1 MNATAPP
8 RLVLVDGSASLY
20 RAFFA
25 LPPLATAQGLP
36 THAVLGFTT
45 MLLKL
50 LREEAPQAAAV
61 VFDGPGRTRRH
72 DEFPEY
78 KAQRPA
84 MPDRLLSQLP
94 YLHRILAALR
104 MPVLTHPG
112 EEADDLLGALALRA
126 AADGYQVVLVTGDK
140 DLLQLVGERIV
151 LREPLKS
158 GVTGAAEVEARY
170 GLPPASLPELFA
182 LTGDSID
189 NIPGVPG
196 VGEKTAR
203 DLLRQFGSVEALL
216 ARLEEVPRP
225 KLREVLAMHT
235 DRIRLN
241 RQLVMLRTDLPVG
254 CTLEDLALREPD
266 RPAMLALCEELEF
279 SRLAQQFRDPAAKPS
294 SPSPGRPDSGGQ
306 PSLL

>member
-1 MNATAPP
+1 MSTPPP

-72 DEFPEY
+72 SEFADY
-78 KAQRPA
+78 KAQRPV
-84 MPDRLLSQLP
+84 MPDSLIRQLP
-94 YLHRILAALR
+94 YLHRVLEALR
-104 MPVLTHPG
+104 MPVLSCPG
-112 EEADDLLGALALRA
+112 EEADDLLGVLAVRA
-126 AADGYQVVLVTGDK
+126 ASEGYRVVLVTGDK
-140 DLLQLVGERIV
+140 DLLQLVTDRVV
-151 LREPLKS
+151 LREPLKA
-158 GVTGAAEVEARY
+158 GVTGTAEVEARY

-203 DLLRQFGSVEALL
+203 DLLRQFGTVEALL
-216 ARLEEVPRP
+216 DRLDEVPRP
-225 KLREVLAMHT
+225 KLRATLAAHAE
-235 DRIRLN
+235 RIRLN
-241 RQLVMLRTDLPVG
+241 RRLVVLHTDLPLG
-254 CTLEDLALREPD
+254 CALADLALREPD

-279 SRLAQQFRDPAAKPS
+279 SRLAQQFRQAPGAPAP
-294 SPSPGRPDSGGQ
+294 PGPRRPDSGGQ
-306 PSLL
+306 PRLL